1 MRRLLRWVTRLIVSL
16 LVFAGGAIAW
26 AHWQMA
32 GEGGP
37 LPEPGDAAADASLD
51 APLRLAIVN
60 TASQAMARG
69 GTLAA
74 AGDPTP
80 DKPFVMSHP
89 AFVLEWADGRLL
101 LIDVGMTPEQAVAFG
116 RPLEWLRGAAPAQPH
131 GAAAEA
137 LGAAAARVGGVVFT
151 HPHTDHVGG
160 LAALCARAG
169 HELPVFMSVAQ
180 AERPNYTTRPGL
192 ADIAAAPC
200 ARPRRLEGGA
210 LMPVPGFQGVAVIDA
225 GGHTPGS
232 QIILTTVGAGA
243 EARRYAF
250 TGDIV
255 NNLDGILYDLPKP
268 WLYRTLLIP
277 ESDARQQE
285 LRRFLKALQDEAGY
299 TLLVSHDQLALEAS
313 GVPPWRPGARD

>member
-16 LVFAGGAIAW
+16 LVFSGGAIAW

-37 LPEPGDAAADASLD
+37 LPEPGDAAADATAD

-60 TASQAMARG
+60 TASQAMARS

-80 DKPFVMSHP
+80 DKPFIMSHP

-116 RPLEWLRGAAPAQPH
+116 RPLEWLRGAAPARPH
-131 GAAAEA
+131 ASTADA
-137 LGAAAARVGGVVFT
+137 LADDAGRVGGVVFT

-169 HELPVFMSVAQ
+169 HALPVFMSVAQ

-200 ARPRRLEGGA
+200 ARPRQLDGGA
-210 LMPVPGFQGVAVIDA
+210 LMAVPGFPGVAVIDA

-232 QIILTTVGAGA
+232 QIILATVGAGA
-243 EARRYAF
+243 AARRYAF

-255 NNLDGILYDLPKP
+255 NNLDGILYDIPKP

-299 TLLVSHDQLALEAS
+299 TLLVSHDQLALAAS
-313 GVPPWRPGARD
+313 GVPPWRPDARD